1 LKHANEVCNWI
12 TNWIP
17 GDTHKPNKGFVS
29 MVKGFTEFTDN
40 NMKDIKG
47 ILDNVKEKSLL
58 MGNNNFRSKS
68 NDGLNRSEKYKSL

>member
-1 LKHANEVCNWI
+1 
-12 TNWIP
+12 
-17 GDTHKPNKGFVS
+17 

-58 MGNNNFRSKS
+58 LGNNNFRSKS
-68 NDGLNRSEKYKSL
+68 NKFIKNI